1 MMKKEF
7 SLLGVLG
14 LGAGLMYL
22 FDPDEGNR
30 RRALMR
36 DQFTRLLRKSDD
48 YIEKT
53 ARDARNRARG
63 AVAETMAVLSR
74 EDVSDWVLAERVRA
88 EIGRVA
94 RYSSSIEVS
103 ADQGKVTLAGPIM
116 ADEVERV
123 VTSVDSVRGVKEVNN
138 SLEVFE
144 SADNIPGL
152 QGQPQRRESRA
163 DALQEN
169 WSPTT
174 RLVASVGGLAMT
186 VTGLGKKGVTGT
198 AMGLSG
204 LGLAARGIT
213 NKPIGKV
220 VGIGGGRNAVNIH
233 KTINIDAPVEEVYRF
248 WEDIENFPRFME
260 HVKEVSASDG
270 HSHWRVT
277 GPAGMPIEFDAITTK
292 KEENRE
298 IAWKSQPNEPVK
310 SAGIVQFEPTPTG
323 GTRVTVRMS
332 YNPVA
337 GELGHAVASLFGTDP
352 KQAMDDDLVRMK
364 SLIEEGK
371 ATAKG
376 EEVTKEE
383 VAS

>member
-1 MMKKEF
+1 
-7 SLLGVLG
+7 
-14 LGAGLMYL
+14 
-22 FDPDEGNR
+22 
-30 RRALMR
+30 
-36 DQFTRLLRKSDD
+36 
-48 YIEKT
+48 
-53 ARDARNRARG
+53 
-63 AVAETMAVLSR
+63 
-74 EDVSDWVLAERVRA
+74 
-88 EIGRVA
+88 
-94 RYSSSIEVS
+94 
-103 ADQGKVTLAGPIM
+103 
-116 ADEVERV
+116 DEVDRV
-123 VTSVDSVRGVKEVNN
+123 ISSVESVRGVKEVENHLQ
-138 SLEVFE
+138 SYE
-144 SADNIPGL
+144 SAQDIPGL
-152 QGQPQRRESRA
+152 QGQPRRREPRV
-163 DALQEN
+163 DALQVN

-186 VTGLGKKGVTGT
+186 VTGLGKRGLAGT

-233 KTINIDAPVEEVYRF
+233 KTINIEAPVEEVYRF

-260 HVKEVSASDG
+260 HVKEVSASNG
-270 HSHWRVT
+270 HSHWTIT
-277 GPAGMPIEFDAITTK
+277 GPAGAPIEFDAITTK
-292 KEENRE
+292 KVENQE
-298 IAWKSQPNEPVK
+298 IAWKSQPNEPIK

-337 GELGHAVASLFGTDP
+337 GELGHAVATLFGTNP

-376 EEVTKEE
+376 EEVTREE
-383 VAS
+383 IGG